1 MLSKTVA
8 SNSLTGMKQRP
19 RLELFG
25 LLGADHHFGDEVD
38 DSTSRLLGV
47 VLGEEVTH
55 VPRAAPTLPRYEAKD
70 PARTQIHA
78 REKQKC
84 VAVGLFI

>member
-1 MLSKTVA
+1 
-8 SNSLTGMKQRP
+8 MKQRAG
-19 RLELFG
+19 LTLFG

-47 VLGEEVTH
+47 VLGEKVTH

-70 PARTQIHA
+70 PARTQTHT
-78 REKQKC
+78 REKQNAFQLVC
-84 VAVGLFI
+84 LFNIRKIRLFNIR